1 MANLLEIANLAWLQ
15 LFPKGADDAP
25 ITKEEFITTA
35 KIQYPL
41 QMWVQ
46 ARNEKNEEG
55 VYNVPPNILVQS
67 DPLPV
72 KDNEID
78 ISKLPVMY
86 GLPNQVWLQNIG
98 GLTCGCKYIKSTINA
113 TQILHDT
120 EDGLPDDTKT
130 FLVIGK
136 KIQFPK
142 GTHAD
147 KLTIIYA
154 SNGIENDGLYE
165 VDDVVGALIQ
175 QQLIQIYTGKIGKED
190 KSNDGKADQ

>member
-1 MANLLEIANLAWLQ
+1 MANLLEIAELAWSQ
-15 LFPKGADDAP
+15 LFPHPTDEAS

-46 ARNEKNEEG
+46 ARNERNEEG
-55 VYNVPPNILVQS
+55 VYNVPSNILIQS

-72 KDNEID
+72 VNNEID
-78 ISKLPVMY
+78 ISHLNIMR
-86 GLPNQVWLQNIG
+86 GLPNGVWLQNIG
-98 GLTCGCKYIKSTINA
+98 GLTCGCKYVKSTIN
-113 TQILHDT
+113 TSQIMCDT
-120 EDGLPDDTKT
+120 DNGLGDDVKT
-130 FLVIGK
+130 FLVVGK
-136 KIQFPK
+136 KILFPK
-142 GTHAD
+142 GAHSD

-154 SNGIENDGLYE
+154 NNGIENDGLYE

-190 KSNDGKADQ
+190 KNNDGKAD

>member
-1 MANLLEIANLAWLQ
+1 MANLLEIAELAWSQ
-15 LFPKGADDAP
+15 VFPHPTDEAA
-25 ITKEEFITTA
+25 ITKEEFISTA
-35 KIQYPL
+35 KTQYPL

-72 KDNEID
+72 VDNAID
-78 ISKLPVMY
+78 ISKLSVMY

-98 GLTCGCKYIKSTINA
+98 GLTCKCDYVKSTIN
-113 TQILHDT
+113 TSQIMCDT
-120 EDGLPDDTKT
+120 DDGLGNGVKT
-130 FLVIGK
+130 YFVLGK
-136 KIQFPK
+136 KIMFPK

-175 QQLIQIYTGKIGKED
+175 QQLILIYTNKIGKED
-190 KSNDGKADQ
+190 KSNDGNPN